1 MEEEPSSEGKE
12 IVNSYVALEDEGDG
26 CCVVKDDANPIV
38 LDDPGKEDE
47 HLNLEFS
54 QYLVGGALEPT
65 LGMEFTSEDDARNFY
80 NAYAKQTGFSIRV
93 NSYYRSKKDNS
104 IISREFCCS
113 KEGFRREKRSRNVD
127 SGDDTK
133 KRRARPITREGCKA
147 LMTVRRRD
155 NGKWYVAKLEKSHNH
170 ELVTPAMR
178 HFLRSHKEEYDPKKS
193 LSGSISSSGVGL
205 NASVNVLTEECNSFG
220 ELGFATHNNINFIGK
235 GRLSNFGV
243 DAQSLL
249 GFFKVMQARDPAF
262 YYAIQVDEEDRLS
275 SVFWVDTRSRIAYN
289 CFSDVVSFDTT
300 YQVNQY
306 KMPFAPFIGVNH
318 HRQSVLFGC
327 ALLADETE
335 STFIWLFT
343 TWLEAM
349 SGRQP
354 GLLITDY
361 DSAISRA
368 VESVFP
374 QSSHRYCKWHILSKM
389 PKEMGH
395 VCSALPKTF
404 QVEFDKCINKSE
416 TPEEFESAWHLLLDK
431 YNLRGNEWLQSLY
444 IDRKLWVSTYVRDTF
459 FAAMYTTQRS
469 KSVNSLFDGYVSAG
483 TTLQDFAEQYE
494 KALDD
499 RYEKEARAEFE
510 TFYTKPVLKTP
521 LPMEK
526 QAAEVYT
533 RKLFSVFQDEIY
545 ESLVLAV
552 NLSQDEGLSRT
563 YEVARFDEEHKV
575 YFVGLNIADQMAS
588 CSCKMFEFEGILCR
602 HVIAVVKATNIFLLP
617 QHYIL
622 KRWTRNA
629 KDEAMLD
636 AMPSVEM
643 NGNSREGKN
652 SQYNLLYQEAVKCA
666 EEGMASDH
674 SFKFALNALREA
686 RIKIIT
692 AKKNAINAQK
702 LETAASTNFLDEN
715 TTVGSQVDSSSE
727 VVTLQDNQQAKMR
740 DSCTENNISKYAS
753 EQSSS
758 RVSICTNCKCPGHDS
773 LSCTTKLNNKLL
785 FLTSAANESRV
796 LSWLQLSSALQYSSC
811 SAANWIWFSSQD

>member
-1 MEEEPSSEGKE
+1 M
-12 IVNSYVALEDEGDG
+12 
-26 CCVVKDDANPIV
+26 
-38 LDDPGKEDE
+38 
-47 HLNLEFS
+47 
-54 QYLVGGALEPT
+54 
-65 LGMEFTSEDDARNFY
+65 
-80 NAYAKQTGFSIRV
+80 
-93 NSYYRSKKDNS
+93 
-104 IISREFCCS
+104 SR
-113 KEGFRREKRSRNVD
+113 
-127 SGDDTK
+127 
-133 KRRARPITREGCKA
+133 
-147 LMTVRRRD
+147 
-155 NGKWYVAKLEKSHNH
+155 
-170 ELVTPAMR
+170 
-178 HFLRSHKEEYDPKKS
+178 
-193 LSGSISSSGVGL
+193 
-205 NASVNVLTEECNSFG
+205 
-220 ELGFATHNNINFIGK
+220 
-235 GRLSNFGV
+235 
-243 DAQSLL
+243 Q
-249 GFFKVMQARDPAF
+249 
-262 YYAIQVDEEDRLS
+262 
-275 SVFWVDTRSRIAYN
+275 
-289 CFSDVVSFDTT
+289 
-300 YQVNQY
+300 
-306 KMPFAPFIGVNH
+306 
-318 HRQSVLFGC
+318 
-327 ALLADETE
+327 
-335 STFIWLFT
+335 
-343 TWLEAM
+343 
-349 SGRQP
+349 QP

-395 VCSALPKTF
+395 VYSALPKTF
-404 QVEFDKCINKSE
+404 QVEFDKCVNKSE

-469 KSVNSLFDGYVSAG
+469 KSVNSLFDGYVNAG

-526 QAAEVYT
+526 QATEVYT

-575 YFVGLNIADQMAS
+575 YFVGLNIADQIAS

-602 HVIAVVKATNIFLLP
+602 HVIAVFKATNIFLLP

-622 KRWTRNA
+622 RRWTRNA

-643 NGNSREGKN
+643 NGNSQKGKN

-674 SFKFALNALREA
+674 SFKVSLNALREA
-686 RIKIIT
+686 RIKITT

-715 TTVGSQVDSSSE
+715 TTVGSQVDSSS
-727 VVTLQDNQQAKMR
+727 VVTLHDHQQAKMR
-740 DSCTENNISKYAS
+740 DSCAENDISKYAS

-758 RVSICTNCKCPGHDS
+758 RVSICTNCKCPGHES
-773 LSCTTKLNNKLL
+773 LSCLWLKDGRGS
-785 FLTSAANESRV
+785 TSLVR
-796 LSWLQLSSALQYSSC
+796 LM
-811 SAANWIWFSSQD
+811 FSTIVYTSIR